1 MEEKVM
7 NEEIEEVEE
16 VELTE
21 DMEKEFTDG
30 KGEEN
35 E

>member
-1 MEEKVM
+1 MEQEVM
-7 NEEIEEVEE
+7 NNEEIEE

-21 DMEKEFTDG
+21 DMEQEFTDG

>member
-7 NEEIEEVEE
+7 NEEIEEI
-16 VELTE
+16 ELTE
-21 DMEKEFTDG
+21 DMEQEFTDG

>member
-1 MEEKVM
+1 MEEKVI
-7 NEEIEEVEE
+7 NEEIEE

-21 DMEKEFTDG
+21 DMEQEFTDG